1 MWLICTYCSI
11 LTRHIMVCVGIHLD
25 NDANIF
31 HRQLDCGFVWN
42 YPLEFLVKNFNG
54 RYQRIKAI
62 INVKPNSRD

>member
-1 MWLICTYCSI
+1 
-11 LTRHIMVCVGIHLD
+11 MVYVGIHLD